1 MSRLPATVIR
11 IIGAAVVVAIVVGAG
26 LYFFAGDPSKKVSAN
41 FSSGVGVYPGTP
53 VKILG
58 IEVGAVTKVTPNGGS
73 VKIEMKYDH
82 KYKLPADAISVVV
95 ANSLVSDRYI
105 QLAPAYRGTGPTMKD
120 GASIPLARTASPAEL
135 DDIYGALNELSVALG
150 PNGANKNGSLSNL
163 VKIAA
168 ANLDGNGAAFGNSV
182 TQLSKAAATLAN
194 GREDLFGTVR
204 NLQVFTAALS
214 ASDKQVRHFEEQ
226 LAQVAGDLADERADL
241 GAALHN
247 LTGALHDV
255 AIFVKTNA
263 GKVHID
269 IVGLKD
275 LTQILIRQQGALNES
290 LAIGPVALA
299 NIVHAYQESQGT
311 LGTRSNLGNLLDPL
325 SVCEAIDSV
334 IKGKLGLPAALPVGG
349 GLDKLLGGLLGGT
362 LTDPLKKL
370 LGPFTKTIV
379 ANCKTVLA
387 GVPSPGAK
395 KPPSPNL
402 DGLRDILGG
411 QPIIPGA
418 GG

>member
-1 MSRLPATVIR
+1 MNKLPGNVTRVI
-11 IIGAAVVVAIVVGAG
+11 GAVVVLAVVAGAG
-26 LYFFAGDPSKKVSAN
+26 WFFFLAGSSSKKVSAN

-58 IEVGAVTKVTPNGGS
+58 IEVGAVTKVTPSGNS
-73 VKIEMKYDH
+73 VKIDMKYDS
-82 KYKLPADAISVVV
+82 KYKVPADAISVVV

-105 QLAPAYRGTGPTMKD
+105 QLAPAYPGKGPMLKD
-120 GASIPLARTASPAEL
+120 GANIPLARTASPAEL

-150 PNGANKNGSLSNL
+150 PNGANKNGSLSTL
-163 VKIAA
+163 VKVAA
-168 ANLDGNGAAFGNSV
+168 ANLKGNGAAFGNSI
-182 TQLSKAAATLAN
+182 TQLSKAAATLSN

-204 NLQVFTAALS
+204 NLEVFTRALS
-214 ASDKQVRHFEEQ
+214 ASDVQVRHFEEQ

-263 GKVHID
+263 GKVHTD

-275 LTQILIRQQGALNES
+275 ITGILVKQQAALNET
-290 LAIGPVALA
+290 LTVGPVALS
-299 NIVHAYQESQGT
+299 NIVHAYQETQGT
-311 LGTRSNLGNLLDPL
+311 LGTRSNLSNLLDPASL
-325 SVCEAIDSV
+325 CEALNSV
-334 IKGKLGLPAALPVGG
+334 ALQTLPG
-349 GLDKLLGGLLGGT
+349 GLGDLLGGAS
-362 LTDPLKKL
+362 KL
-370 LGPFTKTIV
+370 LGPLTKQIATNCTAILKQ
-379 ANCKTVLA
+379 AN
-387 GVPSPGAK
+387 AK
-395 KPPSPNL
+395 APPKVPNL
-402 DGLRDILGG
+402 NDLRVILGG

>member
-1 MSRLPATVIR
+1 MSKLSGTAVR
-11 IIGAAVVVAIVVGAG
+11 IIGAVVVVAIVVGAG
-26 LYFFAGDPSKKVSAN
+26 LYFFAGDSSKKVSAN

-58 IEVGAVTKVTPNGGS
+58 IEVGSVTKVSPRGDS

-105 QLAPAYRGTGPTMKD
+105 QLAPAYSGSGPTLKN
-120 GASIPLARTASPAEL
+120 GANIPLARTASPSEL

-150 PNGANKNGSLSNL
+150 PNGANKNGSLATL
-163 VKIAA
+163 VKVAA

-204 NLQVFTAALS
+204 NLQVFTQALS

-255 AIFVKTNA
+255 AIFVKANA
-263 GKVHID
+263 GKVHTD
-269 IVGLKD
+269 IVGLED
-275 LTQILIRQQGALNES
+275 ITNILVKEQGALDES
-290 LAIGPVALA
+290 LAVGPVALA
-299 NIVHAYQESQGT
+299 NIVHAYQETQGT
-311 LGTRSNLGNLLDPL
+311 LGTRSNLGNLLDPA
-325 SVCEAIDSV
+325 SVCEALNSV
-334 IKGKLGLPAALPVGG
+334 TLRTLPG
-349 GLDKLLGGLLGGT
+349 GLGDLLGGAS
-362 LTDPLKKL
+362 KL
-370 LGPFTKTIV
+370 LGPLTQEIAKNCTTI
-379 ANCKTVLA
+379 LA
-387 GVPSPGAK
+387 QAK
-395 KPPSPNL
+395 AGQKAKPPSPNL
-402 DGLRDILGG
+402 GGLRDILGG

>member
-1 MSRLPATVIR
+1 MSKLSGKATRVI
-11 IIGAAVVVAIVVGAG
+11 GAVVVLAIIVGAG
-26 LYFFAGDPSKKVSAN
+26 VYFLAGDSSKKVSAN
-41 FSSGVGVYPGTP
+41 FASGVGVYPGTP

-58 IEVGAVTKVTPNGGS
+58 IEVGSVTKVTPRGNS

-105 QLAPAYRGTGPTMKD
+105 QLAPAYPGSGPTLKN
-120 GASIPLARTASPAEL
+120 GANIPLARTASPSEL

-150 PNGANKNGSLSNL
+150 PNGANKNGSLATL
-163 VKIAA
+163 VKVAA
-168 ANLDGNGAAFGNSV
+168 ANLGGNGAAFGNSV
-182 TQLSKAAATLAN
+182 TQLSRAAATLAN

-204 NLQVFTAALS
+204 NLQVFTTALA

-226 LAQVAGDLADERADL
+226 LAKVAGDLADERADL

-255 AIFVKTNA
+255 AIFVKSNA
-263 GKVHID
+263 GKVHTD

-275 LTQILIRQQGALNES
+275 ITGILVRQQAALNES
-290 LAIGPVALA
+290 LAVGPVALA
-299 NIVHAYQESQGT
+299 NVVHAYQETQGT
-311 LGTRSNLGNLLDPL
+311 LGTRSNLGNLLDPA
-325 SVCEAIDSV
+325 SVCEALNSV
-334 IKGKLGLPAALPVGG
+334 TLRTLPG
-349 GLDKLLGGLLGGT
+349 GLGALLSGT
-362 LTDPLKKL
+362 SKL
-370 LGPFTKTIV
+370 LGPATQQIAKNCTTI
-379 ANCKTVLA
+379 LA
-387 GVPSPGAK
+387 QAK
-395 KPPSPNL
+395 AAQKAKPPSSNL
-402 DGLRDILGG
+402 DGLRAILGG

>member
-1 MSRLPATVIR
+1 MNKLPGNVTRVI
-11 IIGAAVVVAIVVGAG
+11 GAVVVLAVVAGAG
-26 LYFFAGDPSKKVSAN
+26 WFFFLAGSSSKKVSAN

-58 IEVGAVTKVTPNGGS
+58 IEVGAVTKVTPSGNS
-73 VKIEMKYDH
+73 VKIDMKYDS
-82 KYKLPADAISVVV
+82 KYKVPADAISVVV

-105 QLAPAYRGTGPTMKD
+105 QLAPAYPGKGPTLKD
-120 GASIPLARTASPAEL
+120 GANIPLARTASPAEL

-150 PNGANKNGSLSNL
+150 PNGANKNGSLSTL
-163 VKIAA
+163 VKVAA
-168 ANLDGNGAAFGNSV
+168 ANLKGNGAAFGNSI
-182 TQLSKAAATLAN
+182 TQLSKAAATLSN

-204 NLQVFTAALS
+204 NLEVFTRALS
-214 ASDKQVRHFEEQ
+214 ASDVQVRHFEEQ

-263 GKVHID
+263 GKVHTD

-275 LTQILIRQQGALNES
+275 ITGILVKQQAALNET
-290 LAIGPVALA
+290 LTVGPVALS
-299 NIVHAYQESQGT
+299 NIVHAYQETQGT
-311 LGTRSNLGNLLDPL
+311 LGTRSNLSNLLDPASL
-325 SVCEAIDSV
+325 CEALNSV
-334 IKGKLGLPAALPVGG
+334 ALQTLPG
-349 GLDKLLGGLLGGT
+349 GLGDLLGGAS
-362 LTDPLKKL
+362 KL
-370 LGPFTKTIV
+370 LGPLTKQIATNCTAILKQ
-379 ANCKTVLA
+379 AN
-387 GVPSPGAK
+387 AK
-395 KPPSPNL
+395 APPKVPNL
-402 DGLRDILGG
+402 NDLRVILGG

>member
-1 MSRLPATVIR
+1 MNKLPGNVTRVI
-11 IIGAAVVVAIVVGAG
+11 GAVVVLAVVAGAG
-26 LYFFAGDPSKKVSAN
+26 WFFFLAGSSSKKVSAN

-58 IEVGAVTKVTPNGGS
+58 IEVGAVTKVTPSGNS
-73 VKIEMKYDH
+73 VKIDMKYDS
-82 KYKLPADAISVVV
+82 KYKVPADAISVVV

-105 QLAPAYRGTGPTMKD
+105 QLAPAYPGKGPTLKD
-120 GASIPLARTASPAEL
+120 GANIPLARTASPAEL

-150 PNGANKNGSLSNL
+150 PNGANKNGSLSTL
-163 VKIAA
+163 VKVAA
-168 ANLDGNGAAFGNSV
+168 ANLKGNGAAFGNSI
-182 TQLSKAAATLAN
+182 TQLSKAAATLSN

-204 NLQVFTAALS
+204 NLEVFTRALS
-214 ASDKQVRHFEEQ
+214 ASDVQVRHFEEQ

-263 GKVHID
+263 GKVHTD

-275 LTQILIRQQGALNES
+275 ITGILVKQQAALNET
-290 LAIGPVALA
+290 LTVGPVALA
-299 NIVHAYQESQGT
+299 NIVHAYQETQGT
-311 LGTRSNLGNLLDPL
+311 LGTRSNLSNLLDPASL
-325 SVCEAIDSV
+325 CEALNSV
-334 IKGKLGLPAALPVGG
+334 ALQTLPG
-349 GLDKLLGGLLGGT
+349 GLGDLLGGAS
-362 LTDPLKKL
+362 KL
-370 LGPFTKTIV
+370 LGPLTKQIATNCTAILKQ
-379 ANCKTVLA
+379 AN
-387 GVPSPGAK
+387 AK
-395 KPPSPNL
+395 APPKVPNL
-402 DGLRDILGG
+402 NDLRVILGG

>member
-1 MSRLPATVIR
+1 MNKLSGNLTRVI
-11 IIGAAVVVAIVVGAG
+11 GAVVVLAIVAGAG
-26 LYFFAGDPSKKVSAN
+26 WYFFFAGDSSKKVSAN

-73 VKIEMKYDH
+73 VKIEMKYDK
-82 KYKLPADAISVVV
+82 KYKVPADAISVVV

-105 QLAPAYRGTGPTMKD
+105 QLAPAYPGTGPTLKD
-120 GASIPLARTASPAEL
+120 GANIPLSRTASPAEL

-150 PNGANKNGSLSNL
+150 PNGANKDGSLSTL
-163 VKIAA
+163 VKVAA
-168 ANLDGNGAAFGNSV
+168 ANLKGNGAAFGNSI
-182 TQLSKAAATLAN
+182 TQLSKAAATLSN
-194 GREDLFGTVR
+194 GRDDLFGTVR
-204 NLQVFTAALS
+204 NLEVFTKALS
-214 ASDKQVRHFEEQ
+214 ASDVQVRHFEEQ

-263 GKVHID
+263 GKVHTD

-275 LTQILIRQQGALNES
+275 ITGILVKQQAALNET
-290 LAIGPVALA
+290 LTVGPVALA
-299 NIVHAYQESQGT
+299 NIVHAYQETQGT
-311 LGTRSNLGNLLDPL
+311 LGTRSNLSNLLDPA
-325 SVCEAIDSV
+325 SICEALNSV
-334 IKGKLGLPAALPVGG
+334 ALQTLPG
-349 GLDKLLGGLLGGT
+349 GLGDLLGGVSN
-362 LTDPLKKL
+362 L
-370 LGPFTKTIV
+370 LGPLTQQIATNCTAILKQ
-379 ANCKTVLA
+379 AN
-387 GVPSPGAK
+387 AK
-395 KPPSPNL
+395 APPKVPNL
-402 DGLRDILGG
+402 DDLRVILGG